1 MGRSSTTARPA
12 FVWKDGTLTQL
23 PDLGGGVS
31 HAAAIN
37 DRDQIV
43 GESTTK
49 NGKTHAVLWTLK
61 LGS

>member
-1 MGRSSTTARPA
+1 M
-12 FVWKDGTLTQL
+12 WKDGTLTQL